1 MSLVVIARSNA
12 VSPDPRVEKTALWLS
27 QSGYEV
33 LVLAWDRENKAPG
46 KEFQQGYCIVRYR
59 RRAVYGAG
67 LKNLL
72 KFLMFNFWIF
82 WKLLFLKFDVVH
94 ACDLDT
100 VVPSWFAARLKGKKV
115 VFDIFDIHSE
125 AHFGNSKNLLRNILK
140 FVEKF
145 FINHADAVII
155 VDDSRRQQ
163 IDGTKPRRL
172 EVIYN
177 VPDRSLIEV
186 ALNSQMVESR
196 ENVENRRLRIGYVG
210 VLQEGRMLKELL
222 ELVGNSE
229 NLELYIAGFGILED
243 EVEKAVEKYSNVY
256 FFGKVSYEQALKI
269 YSKCDVIFAV
279 YDPTIPNHRYSSPN
293 KVFEALALGIPV
305 IVAKGTGIDN
315 LVVAESI
322 GYVVEYGNL
331 EEIKS
336 VFYEV
341 WHWSV
346 EERKA
351 FAERAMRLFLDKYSP
366 EKMKERLLSTY
377 SSLMMNKCRTGF
389 RTE

>member
-1 MSLVVIARSNA
+1 MFSVVIIRSNA
-12 VSPDPRVEKTALWLS
+12 VSPDPRVEKTACWLF
-27 QSGYEV
+27 QSGYKVTV
-33 LVLAWDRENKAPG
+33 LGWDRERKSPRT
-46 KEFQQGYCIVRYR
+46 ETRQGYHIVRYQK
-59 RRAVYGAG
+59 RAVYGGG

-72 KFLMFNFWIF
+72 KFLMFNLWIW
-82 WKLLFLKFDVVH
+82 WKLLFTKFDIVH

-100 VVPSWFAARLKGKKV
+100 VIPSWFAARLKGKKV

-125 AHFGNSKNLLRNILK
+125 AHFGNSKNWFRKILK

-155 VDDSRRQQ
+155 VDESRRQQ
-163 IDGTKPRRL
+163 INGTNPRRL

-177 VPDRSLIEV
+177 VPDGSLIEKV
-186 ALNSQMVESR
+186 LNSQMVESR
-196 ENVENRRLRIGYVG
+196 ENVENRRFRIGYVG

-222 ELVGNSE
+222 DLVGNNE

-243 EVEKAVEKYSNVY
+243 EVKKAAEKYSNIY

-315 LVVAESI
+315 LVATESI
-322 GYVVEYGNL
+322 GYAVEYGNL

-341 WHWSV
+341 RHRSV

-351 FAERAMRLFLDKYSP
+351 FAERARRLFLDKYSP
-366 EKMKERLLSTY
+366 EKMREKLLGLYKRLLG
-377 SSLMMNKCRTGF
+377 N
-389 RTE
+389 